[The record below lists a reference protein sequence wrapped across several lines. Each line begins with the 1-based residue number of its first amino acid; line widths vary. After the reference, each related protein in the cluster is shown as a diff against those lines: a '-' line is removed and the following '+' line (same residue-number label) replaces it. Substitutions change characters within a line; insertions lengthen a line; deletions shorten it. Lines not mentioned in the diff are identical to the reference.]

1 MSGGRY
7 FIHRSIKA
15 VSWTENPDGTRTGI
29 IRVQHF
35 TDATHL
41 EPIGKP
47 AYYKGT
53 IPAKQIGAPEDSYR
67 DALEIISQKNEIEA
81 PKPE

>member
-15 VSWTENPDGTRTGI
+15 LSWTENPDGTRTGI
-29 IRVQHF
+29 ISVQHF
-35 TDATHL
+35 TDAAHL

-67 DALEIISQKNEIEA
+67 DALEIISQKNEVEP

>member
-1 MSGGRY
+1 MNGGRY

-29 IRVQHF
+29 ISVQHF

-81 PKPE
+81 PTPE

>member
-15 VSWTENPDGTRTGI
+15 VSWTENPDGTRTGTI
-29 IRVQHF
+29 KVQHYA
-35 TDATHL
+35 DAAHL
-41 EPIGKP
+41 EPLGKP

-67 DALEIISQKNEIEA
+67 DALEIIDQKNEIEA
-81 PKPE
+81 PTLE